1 LATLHASLRDTY
13 LVASTSERLVNLYGS
28 SVIPQA
34 RLALESALAGY
45 QVGRVDFL
53 ALIDSLVT
61 LLDYE
66 LKYYEVLTDFQ
77 KALARLEPYVGSE
90 LTR

>member
-1 LATLHASLRDTY
+1 
-13 LVASTSERLVNLYGS
+13 V
-28 SVIPQA
+28 
-34 RLALESALAGY
+34 
-45 QVGRVDFL
+45 
-53 ALIDSLVT
+53 LIDSLVT